1 MVRCQKCGQLN
12 DEDAT
17 FCEGCGSNL
26 KTTFSRAVPKEP
38 LKKKD
43 RMRRSTKL
51 LIVFGVIL
59 VAGLSIVA
67 GVMVP
72 AIFHP
77 IQNNSFSDS
86 GISFQYPGNWSN
98 NATITWTDS
107 NSLQNETIGK
117 LGNGNVTL
125 GVLYEPISSD
135 DLQTLGKMTVDSW
148 SNNGVSGNVV
158 SNTVGQVGANP
169 VDEIIYNASD
179 PVTNV
184 LYENY
189 YVLLGGSGNHVYAM
203 RFRAPQTDFAKYY
216 PQFQSI
222 VSSVIIA
229 NQTVTT
235 DPNTQSTNSNNSGF
249 ISSQQAID
257 VAEPIIGYEPNGVN
271 SNQNVYTAQL
281 IDGTPYGSPYYYQ
294 VSARYQNG
302 GGWSYEPTK
311 VDVNAKTGQMITTFS
326 TGSPDPLIPD

>member
-1 MVRCQKCGQLN
+1 LGIGGVSMVRCQKCGQLN

-125 GVLYEPISSD
+125 GVLYEPVSSY
-135 DLQTLGKMTVDSW
+135 DLQTLGKITVDSW
-148 SNNGVSGNVV
+148 SNNGVNGSII
-158 SNTVGQVGANP
+158 SNTVGQVGANQ
-169 VDEIIYNASD
+169 VDEIIYNTTD

-222 VSSVIIA
+222 VGSVTIA
-229 NQTVTT
+229 NQAPVSTPTVTNPT
-235 DPNTQSTNSNNSGF
+235 EPVVNNNVQITSEEANQIIIDSGVPPNLTLN
-249 ISSQQAID
+249 
-257 VAEPIIGYEPNGVN
+257 
-271 SNQNVYTAQL
+271 AQL
-281 IDGTPYGSPYYYQ
+281 VGNSYQ
-294 VSARYQNG
+294 ITAY
-302 GGWSYEPTK
+302 
-311 VDVNAKTGQMITTFS
+311 DVNDNIVGSAVVNAQTGAIES
-326 TGSPDPLIPD
+326 NDI

>member
-1 MVRCQKCGQLN
+1 LGIGGVIMVRCQKCGQLN

-125 GVLYEPISSD
+125 GVLYEPVSSY
-135 DLQTLGKMTVDSW
+135 DLQTLGKITVDSW
-148 SNNGVSGNVV
+148 SNNGVNGSVI
-158 SNTVGQVGANP
+158 SNTVGQVGANQ
-169 VDEIIYNASD
+169 VDEIIYNTTD

-222 VSSVIIA
+222 VGSVTIA
-229 NQTVTT
+229 NQAPVSTPTVTNPT
-235 DPNTQSTNSNNSGF
+235 EPVVNNNVQITSEEANQIIIDSGVPPNLTLN
-249 ISSQQAID
+249 
-257 VAEPIIGYEPNGVN
+257 
-271 SNQNVYTAQL
+271 AQL
-281 IDGTPYGSPYYYQ
+281 VGNSYQ
-294 VSARYQNG
+294 ITAY
-302 GGWSYEPTK
+302 
-311 VDVNAKTGQMITTFS
+311 DVNDNIVGSAVVNAQTGAIES
-326 TGSPDPLIPD
+326 NDI

>member
-125 GVLYEPISSD
+125 GVLYEPVSSY
-135 DLQTLGKMTVDSW
+135 DLQTLGKITVDSW
-148 SNNGVSGNVV
+148 SNNGVNGSII
-158 SNTVGQVGANP
+158 SNTVGQVGANQ
-169 VDEIIYNASD
+169 VDEIIYNTTD

-222 VSSVIIA
+222 VGSVTIA
-229 NQTVTT
+229 NQAPVSTPTVTNPT
-235 DPNTQSTNSNNSGF
+235 EPVVNNNVQITSEEANQIIIDSGVPPNLTLN
-249 ISSQQAID
+249 
-257 VAEPIIGYEPNGVN
+257 
-271 SNQNVYTAQL
+271 AQL
-281 IDGTPYGSPYYYQ
+281 VGNSYQ
-294 VSARYQNG
+294 ITAY
-302 GGWSYEPTK
+302 
-311 VDVNAKTGQMITTFS
+311 DVNDNIVGSAVVNAQTGAIES
-326 TGSPDPLIPD
+326 NDI